1 MKYIWKIYNLHC
13 SQLHGK
19 INGGNNK
26 ITVRIIHNVLG
37 LMLIPGIRNSA
48 CWNTHT
54 HTYPKCYKLFFG
66 RHKGSTN
73 PEDTFEP
80 SLGWVVSSFIF

>member
-19 INGGNNK
+19 INGGNNM
-26 ITVRIIHNVLG
+26 ITERIIHNVLG
-37 LMLIPGIRNSA
+37 LMLIPGIKKFGMLE
-48 CWNTHT
+48 HT
-54 HTYPKCYKLFFG
+54 HAHMCMYIFKMLQG
-66 RHKGSTN
+66 IRN

-80 SLGWVVSSFIF
+80 SLGWVVPSFVF